1 MAMEWTEDL
10 STGSAAIDD
19 QHKELF
25 KRIDALLE
33 ACRQGKGKAEVSK
46 VIQFLDE
53 YVVTHFSAE
62 EKYMEAHHYPELA
75 RHKALHLEFIEN
87 FGDLKRELEE
97 EGPGVHLV
105 VKTNQMVVQWLL
117 HHIRK
122 VDRALGAFLKAK
134 A

>member
-1 MAMEWTEDL
+1 MSREWTEDL

-25 KRIDALLE
+25 KRINALLE
-33 ACRQGKGKAEVSK
+33 ACRQGKGKTEVSK
-46 VIQFLDE
+46 VIQFLGE

-62 EKYMEAHHYPELA
+62 EQYMEAHRYPEFA
-75 RHKALHLEFIEN
+75 KHKALHLEFMEN
-87 FGDLKRELEE
+87 FRELKRELDE

-122 VDRALGAFLKAK
+122 VDRALGTFLKTK
-134 A
+134 T